1 MCWGKGCEKSVLW
14 EREGYKQ
21 CAEGEG
27 VKQCAEREGVKT
39 VC

>member
-1 MCWGKGCEKSVLW
+1 MLRGRGVKQCAE
-14 EREGYKQ
+14 EEGVKQ

-27 VKQCAEREGVKT
+27 VKT